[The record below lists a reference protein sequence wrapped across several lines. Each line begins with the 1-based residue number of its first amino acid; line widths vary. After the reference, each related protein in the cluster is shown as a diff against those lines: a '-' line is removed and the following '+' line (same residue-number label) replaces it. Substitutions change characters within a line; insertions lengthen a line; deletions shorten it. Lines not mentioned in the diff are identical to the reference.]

1 VFGHVAEGTP
11 YVGCIERG
19 AKWRRE
25 DKIIVGPSCRVAHAS
40 LGPPA
45 SVRWKCDYAF
55 VREFKGCAAT
65 VASWCHRLLAPI
77 AIAACSAARHV
88 EVRMAPGQRSQ
99 FLRSC
104 ACEQRNH
111 DVGVHGRVFFAAI
124 SRSAACASVS
134 DFEGRLALP
143 RGNITK
149 QCDIPLSGAAVGS
162 SSGGGPS
169 WPPCASGL
177 AAVAPLDWPKGTTWL
192 LKWVSQPHIHTHYLV
207 R

>member
-19 AKWRRE
+19 AKLRRE

-40 LGPPA
+40 LGRPA

-55 VREFKGCAAT
+55 VRELKGCAAT

-77 AIAACSAARHV
+77 AIAACSGARHV

-143 RGNITK
+143 QGTSQSSATFRFPGR
-149 QCDIPLSGAAVGS
+149 PSGAAAVADRRGHPVHL
-162 SSGGGPS
+162 G
-169 WPPCASGL
+169 WPP
-177 AAVAPLDWPKGTTWL
+177 W
-192 LKWVSQPHIHTHYLV
+192 H